1 MPRFRWSA
9 LTFAAMADESLDD
22 FRRTRGLTRRLLV
35 LALACFALGAAAFV
49 ADLTVVGWFPK
60 GDARSPFPGDVRR
73 IIRLAEA
80 YAHGSGILLVGTAI
94 LVADRRRVAPVLA
107 GWAFSFGGGALAN
120 VVKFA
125 IARKRPLALDGA
137 ETIWETF
144 LAPGLWSGGA
154 GTDLVGHPI
163 QSFPSGH
170 AAAAAGWT
178 VALALMFPRAKWI
191 FVAVAALACAQRVEC
206 GAHYLSDVLI
216 GSGIGLAW
224 TGLLLTLPA
233 FRKAFRSSD
242 FGRS

>member
-1 MPRFRWSA
+1 
-9 LTFAAMADESLDD
+9 MADENVDD
-22 FRRTRGLTRRLLV
+22 FRRMRGLPRRLLF
-35 LALACFALGAAAFV
+35 LALACFALGLLAFL

-60 GDARSPFPGDVRR
+60 GNATSPFPGDVRR
-73 IIRLAEA
+73 IVRLAEA

-94 LVADRRRVAPVLA
+94 LVADRRRVSPVLA
-107 GWAFSFGGGALAN
+107 GWVFSFGAGALAN

-144 LAPGLWSGGA
+144 VGQGLWYGWPWSRLGDA
-154 GTDLVGHPI
+154 TDLVGHPI

-191 FVAVAALACAQRVEC
+191 FILIAALACAQRIEC
-206 GAHYLSDVLI
+206 GAHYLSDVLF
-216 GSGIGLAW
+216 GSGIGLAF
-224 TGLLLTLPA
+224 TGLLLMLPA
-233 FRKAFRSSD
+233 FRRAFRSSVLE
-242 FGRS
+242 RA

>member
-1 MPRFRWSA
+1 MPA
-9 LTFAAMADESLDD
+9 EDLDD
-22 FRRTRGLTRRLLV
+22 FRRMRGLTRRLLF
-35 LALACFALGAAAFV
+35 LALACFALGTMGFL

-73 IIRLAEA
+73 IVRLAEA

-94 LVADRRRVAPVLA
+94 MVADRRRLSPVLA
-107 GWAFSFGGGALAN
+107 GWVFSFGAGALAN

-144 LAPGLWSGGA
+144 VGPALWFGRA

-191 FVAVAALACAQRVEC
+191 FVAIAALACAQRIEC
-206 GAHYLSDVLI
+206 GAHYLSDVLF
-216 GSGIGLAW
+216 GSGIGLAF

-233 FRKAFRSSD
+233 FRRAFLRSGVD
-242 FGRS
+242 RP